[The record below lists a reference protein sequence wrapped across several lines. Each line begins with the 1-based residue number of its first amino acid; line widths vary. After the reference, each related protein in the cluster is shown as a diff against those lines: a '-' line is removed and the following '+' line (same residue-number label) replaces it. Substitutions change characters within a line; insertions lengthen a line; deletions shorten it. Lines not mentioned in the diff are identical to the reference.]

1 MRAKAAR
8 EPADAHGARL
18 ATCHGVVPSVIDPVK
33 GDVPYRL
40 KVGIAGRERA
50 PVRDHR
56 RFAERFVFSRW
67 IRVVFHEDPVHELV
81 LRASQLQWQSLLRGI
96 QLTLSPFLTLS
107 SHRGM

>member
-1 MRAKAAR
+1 MRAKPAR
-8 EPADAHGARL
+8 EPANAHSARL
-18 ATCHGVVPSVIDPVK
+18 AACYGVVPSVVDPVK

-40 KVGIAGRERA
+40 KVWIVGRERA
-50 PVRDHR
+50 PVREYR

-67 IRVVFHEDPVHELV
+67 IRIVFHEYPVHELV
-81 LRASQLQWQSLLRGI
+81 LHASQLEWQRVLRRI